1 MNIIRPGIFDV
12 GIFFCR
18 ELSFSFMAYLISVAM
33 NTLFYVNWENLK
45 KIVSRPD
52 NLERLTTNKL

>member
-18 ELSFSFMAYLISVAM
+18 ELSFFVHALFTYWNQGMK
-33 NTLFYVNWENLK
+33 TLFYVNWEELEKNSK
-45 KIVSRPD
+45 SSRQSG
-52 NLERLTTNKL
+52 TTHY